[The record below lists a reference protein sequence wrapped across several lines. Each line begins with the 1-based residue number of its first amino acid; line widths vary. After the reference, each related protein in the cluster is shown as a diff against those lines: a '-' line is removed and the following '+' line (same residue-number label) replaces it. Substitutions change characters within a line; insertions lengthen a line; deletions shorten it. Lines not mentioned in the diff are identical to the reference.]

1 MELEN
6 HEKQKIE
13 DGYGAAYHRIYTIRV
28 PIAID
33 ASREELRKLK
43 ADLNHYSLHL
53 LARFEKLSGSATQ
66 LAPGD
71 EFQIHISGPWNG
83 PVRVS
88 EVTENAFG
96 LITLQDHF
104 EAGRI
109 DFRILPG
116 PDGKHSFFQIESV
129 ARSRDRVVDFVYDKL
144 PIAKLAQTQMW
155 TTLCEN
161 FAKEATEKAGGSV
174 TGISKVQVQTE
185 RRNEETGRWEEA

>member
-116 PDGKHSFFQIESV
+116 PDGKHSFFQIESL
-129 ARSRDRVVDFVYDKL
+129 ARSRDSVVDFVYDKL
-144 PIAKLAQTQMW
+144 PIAKVAQALMW
-155 TTLCEN
+155 TAFCEK
-161 FAKEATEKAGGSV
+161 FAKEATEN
-174 TGISKVQVQTE
+174 TGDCATEVYEVKIQTE
-185 RRNEETGRWEEA
+185 RRNEKTSLWEEA